1 MSDTTENV
9 AQRVAFHDL
18 ALLCERISVSAKGG
32 GGKSKLFTSF
42 LQHWRNV
49 HATLHADEAQ
59 TDDSFYPAMRLI
71 LPHLDRQRL
80 AYGMKEV
87 VLAKCYI
94 EVLGIAKE
102 SEDAQKLLKY
112 RAPQTTK
119 QDAGDFATV
128 AFYVLKNRC
137 PDKGRLSIAEVNA
150 SLDDLA
156 LSNVKKDK
164 GGMKKSLQ
172 TLLRNLSALEQ
183 KWLIRIILKNMMMGM
198 NENSVFSAF
207 HPDALDLHNVCTN
220 LEKVCKDLRDPSVR
234 LIDSEITLFSSFR
247 PMLAARA
254 SINHVEKLMDH
265 KPFYVEIKYDGDRM
279 QLHKNGDNY
288 MYFSRSGK
296 DYTHSFGST
305 PKEGSFTPAIHKSF
319 STRVQSCILDGEM
332 VGYDLVNDC
341 FRFKGENV
349 DVKTL
354 DEADIGINDL

>member
-183 KWLIRIILKNMMMGM
+183 
-198 NENSVFSAF
+198 
-207 HPDALDLHNVCTN
+207 
-220 LEKVCKDLRDPSVR
+220 
-234 LIDSEITLFSSFR
+234 
-247 PMLAARA
+247 
-254 SINHVEKLMDH
+254 
-265 KPFYVEIKYDGDRM
+265 
-279 QLHKNGDNY
+279 
-288 MYFSRSGK
+288 
-296 DYTHSFGST
+296 
-305 PKEGSFTPAIHKSF
+305 
-319 STRVQSCILDGEM
+319 VQTD
-332 VGYDLVNDC
+332 
-341 FRFKGENV
+341 
-349 DVKTL
+349 T
-354 DEADIGINDL
+354 